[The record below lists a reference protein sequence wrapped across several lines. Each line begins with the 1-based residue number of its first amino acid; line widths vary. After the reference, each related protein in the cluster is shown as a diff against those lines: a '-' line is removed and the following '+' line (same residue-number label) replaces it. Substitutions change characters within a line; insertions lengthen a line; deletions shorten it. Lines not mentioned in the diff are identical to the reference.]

1 LDTEQYKQLFI
12 EEARE
17 HLEILTKSLLILEK
31 EPENIEVINMLFRS
45 AHTLKGSSG
54 MMGFKDFQQLTHA
67 METAAKFFQAST
79 IGVILTGMGK
89 DGADGMKVIK
99 QYGGITIAQDK
110 STSIVFS
117 MPKSATEL
125 NCIDKVL
132 PLPEIPPEIVHICQK
147 PTTNDKSTETKNITN
162 TQLLQ
167 S

>member
-1 LDTEQYKQLFI
+1 MSLDTEQYKQLFI

-31 EPENIEVINMLFRS
+31 EPENSEVINLLFRS

-54 MMGFKDFQQLTHA
+54 MMDFKDFQQLTHA

-89 DGADGMKVIK
+89 DGAEGMKVIK
-99 QYGGITIAQDK
+99 QYGGMTIAQDK

-117 MPKSATEL
+117 MSKSAIEL

-132 PLPEIPPEIVHICQK
+132 PLQQIAPEIVNICQK
-147 PTTNDKSTETKNITN
+147 PTAHNKLTDTKK
-162 TQLLQ
+162 L
-167 S
+167 